1 MVRAELGNGGRER
14 AVALLQR
21 LQARMFPPAVYQ
33 RISGIMLDDAVSP
46 WSLADASAS
55 ASVASPT
62 SSS

>member
-1 MVRAELGNGGRER
+1 MVRAELGNGERDR

-46 WSLADASAS
+46 WPQAQSPDASSAS
-55 ASVASPT
+55 AAPSSP
-62 SSS
+62 